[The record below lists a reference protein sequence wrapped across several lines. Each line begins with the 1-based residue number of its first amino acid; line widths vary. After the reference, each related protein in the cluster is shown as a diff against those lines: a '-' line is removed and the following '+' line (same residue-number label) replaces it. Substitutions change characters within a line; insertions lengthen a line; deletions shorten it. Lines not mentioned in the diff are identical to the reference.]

1 MIFAREAS
9 DSLTSL
15 VKKLD
20 KLVAENKANK
30 MGSFVVF
37 CSDDSGLEAKLKD
50 VIAKEKIENV
60 VLAIDNPAGPAP
72 YKIAKEADITVVL
85 YTKSKVVANHSYKKG
100 GLTDK
105 EIDKIVAD
113 VPKILPSK

>member
-20 KLVAENKANK
+20 KLVADNKANK

-37 CSDDSGLEAKLKD
+37 CSDASGLEGQLKD
-50 VIAKEKIENV
+50 LIAKEKIENV
-60 VLAIDNPAGPAP
+60 VLSIDNPAGPAP
-72 YKIAKEADITVVL
+72 YKVAKEADITVVL
-85 YTKSKVVANHSYKKG
+85 YTKSKVVANYAYKKG

-105 EIDKIVAD
+105 EID
-113 VPKILPSK
+113 

>member
-9 DSLTSL
+9 DPLTSL

-20 KLVAENKANK
+20 KIVADNKSNK

-37 CSDDSGLEAKLKD
+37 CSDDDALEKKLKEL
-50 VIAKEKIENV
+50 IKKEDIKNV
-60 VLAIDNPAGPAP
+60 VLSIDNPAGPGP

-85 YTKSKVVANHSYKKG
+85 YTKSKVVANHTYKKG
-100 GLTDK
+100 GLNDK
-105 EIDKIVAD
+105 EIEKILAD
-113 VPKILPSK
+113 VPKILP